1 MKELEQQVDH
11 FLDLQGLMCPM
22 PLLKAKQALNRMEA
36 AQTLGVLATDP
47 GSERDFK
54 VFAQQSGHELLGSC
68 VEGDVYA
75 YTIRKKS

>member
-1 MKELEQQVDH
+1 MKDLAQQADE

-22 PLLKAKQALNRMEA
+22 PLLKAKQALNRMEP

-54 VFAQQSGHELLGSC
+54 VFAQQSGNELLNWSAQDGLF
-68 VEGDVYA
+68 A
-75 YTIRKKS
+75 YLIRKKS